1 MSETIMKNSSKD
13 YKELVESLGSLF
25 EMQNEDNDRKAAA
38 LYRAM
43 FVNDK
48 DINKLDFNYADH
60 ILGYAEFGCQ
70 NAVIDYKNYL
80 NYLRTIVPEEYPSHL
95 RMFEESMERRNEED
109 EV

>member
-1 MSETIMKNSSKD
+1 MSEEKCFADLT
-13 YKELVESLGSLF
+13 ESLGQLF
-25 EMQNEDNDRKAAA
+25 ELHNEDNDHKAAA

-48 DINKLDFNYADH
+48 DINKLDFMYADH
-60 ILGYAEFGCQ
+60 ILGYAEFGCK
-70 NAVIDYKNYL
+70 NAVVDYKNYL

-95 RMFEESMERRNEED
+95 QMFEEAMKRRNEED

>member
-1 MSETIMKNSSKD
+1 MNEMANHL
-13 YKELVESLGSLF
+13 EGLVESLGSLF
-25 EMQNEDNDRKAAA
+25 EMQNEDNDRKPAA

-48 DINKLDFNYADH
+48 DFNKLDFNYADH
-60 ILGYAEFGCQ
+60 ILGHAEFGCQ

-80 NYLRTIVPEEYPSHL
+80 NYLRTNVPEEYPSHL
-95 RMFEESMERRNEED
+95 RMCEESMERRNEED

>member
-1 MSETIMKNSSKD
+1 METNNNNFDS
-13 YKELVESLGSLF
+13 LVESFGQLF
-25 EMQNEDNDRKAAA
+25 EMQNDDNDRKAAA

-48 DINKLDFNYADH
+48 DISKLDFNYADY

-70 NAVIDYKNYL
+70 YSIIDYKNYL

-109 EV
+109 EE